1 MEEQENREKALKFE
15 EAMEQL
21 NCVVAELEKG
31 ELTLEQALGSFQ
43 RGIGLLRLLVDRLD
57 SFEEQVDLLLD
68 GFYAEA
74 PAWLSNP
81 ETGGRAR

>member
-1 MEEQENREKALKFE
+1 MEETRGKTLKFE

-21 NCVVAELEKG
+21 THVVAELEKG
-31 ELTLEQALGSFQ
+31 ELTLEEALGSFQ
-43 RGIGLLRLLVDRLD
+43 KGIELLRFLVDTLN
-57 SFEEQVDLLLD
+57 SFEEQVEVLLD

-74 PAWLSNP
+74 PEWLVNP